1 MDIMKNTQSQVK
13 ETEKFFPVAIITCNR
28 VDHLRGCI
36 ESLSKCTHANKTE
49 LYISVDYPPNEKY
62 VDGWKK
68 IKEYLT
74 DIQGFKKV
82 NIWFQETNLGSQ
94 SNVDFVQER
103 VIEKYDAWILA
114 EDDNVF
120 APAFLDYMNQMLRR
134 FEKDPKVYSIAGFN
148 ILQAPHHARIFKN
161 YTFQPWGYGVWK
173 DKWYYL
179 RNLNR
184 IEVYEKNSK
193 HIFKIIGLYLRNKW
207 LFCVY
212 IATLLR
218 GDKEEEQLTGLTD
231 AKLTLLYY
239 LLGFYSVF
247 PDKSL
252 VKNNGFDGSGTNC
265 RIDAAPHINEVD
277 LNEEMTFPYDES
289 WKVPVTWKWY
299 LPIPE
304 WAKKSAR
311 LRNDPLTYALY
322 CIMGREKYLE
332 WRRRKGI

>member
-1 MDIMKNTQSQVK
+1 MSSKGAEVY
-13 ETEKFFPVAIITCNR
+13 FPVAIITCNR
-28 VDHLRGCI
+28 VDHLRECI
-36 ESLSKCTHANKTE
+36 ESLSRCTHANKTE
-49 LYISVDYPPNEKY
+49 LYISVDYPPNERY

-94 SNVDFVQER
+94 SNVDFVQEK
-103 VIEKYDAWILA
+103 VIEKYDAWILT

-148 ILQAPHHARIFKN
+148 MLKAPHKARIFKN
-161 YTFQPWGYGVWK
+161 YAFQPWGYGLWK
-173 DKWYYL
+173 DKWYYFY
-179 RNLNR
+179 NLNR
-184 IEVYEKNSK
+184 EEIYQKSSK
-193 HIFKIIGLYLRNKW
+193 HIFKIISLYFRNKW

-212 IATLLR
+212 VSILLK
-218 GDKEEEQLTGLTD
+218 GDEVEKKGLTD
-231 AKLTLLYY
+231 AVWTLLYY

-252 VKNNGFDGSGTNC
+252 VKNNGFDGSGANC
-265 RIDAAPHINEVD
+265 RIDAVPHINEVD
-277 LNEEMTFPYDES
+277 LSEEMTFSYDAS
-289 WKVPVTWKWY
+289 QKVPVTWKWY
-299 LPIPE
+299 LSIPE

-311 LRNDPLTYALY
+311 LRKDPLTYFLY
-322 CIMGREKYLE
+322 CIMGRERYLA
-332 WRRRKGI
+332 WRKRKGI